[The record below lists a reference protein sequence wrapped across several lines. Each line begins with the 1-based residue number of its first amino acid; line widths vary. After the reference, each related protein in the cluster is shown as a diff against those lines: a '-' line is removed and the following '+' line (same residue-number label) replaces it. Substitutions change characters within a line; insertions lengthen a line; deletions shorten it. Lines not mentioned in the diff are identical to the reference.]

1 MKRYVITLLL
11 ATVVCSI
18 IIQGSGC
25 QTYGEA
31 GGLGTALGAATGAI
45 IGNQSGHAGE
55 GAIIGGVLGGIAG
68 LVAHDIK
75 AQKAKSAQETAQQYN
90 YQPSQGE
97 RLTFERAEVLPNV
110 VTPGNTIETTI
121 QYALLGTGSGTT
133 VTETRSLLRG
143 DQLVSDLSTS
153 SFNRNDG
160 TWVSSQE
167 FRLPNNLS
175 PGQYTI
181 LFRVSTNLSSIS
193 GRANFVVD

>member
-11 ATVVCSI
+11 ATVVCLI

-31 GGLGTALGAATGAI
+31 GGLGAALGAATGAI

-90 YQPSQGE
+90 YQPAQGE
-97 RLTFERAEVLPNV
+97 RLTFERAEVLPTV

-133 VTETRSLLRG
+133 VTETRSLLKG

-167 FRLPNNLS
+167 FRLPGNLA